1 MVADFPPVV
10 TLEAL
15 SLALVTEAN
24 LSAALAAKYLLALAE
39 YEQLVW
45 DEPSAA

>member
-10 TLEAL
+10 TLETL
-15 SLALVTEAN
+15 NHRLVAEAN
-24 LSAALAAKYLLALAE
+24 LSAAIAARYYLALAE
-39 YEQLVW
+39 YEQMVC